1 MDMIRAL
8 IIDDEQNCIDSLT
21 FDLRKHCKEVEIIE
35 ACTSPKQGLV
45 AIRRHK
51 PDLVFLDVQMPW
63 MNGFEMLEVLEE
75 ISFAIIFTTAY
86 DQFAAKAFRLSAI
99 DYLLKPVDTN
109 DLKEAVRKVSEKI
122 TSKTG
127 AANID
132 NLLHNISKPEAK
144 QRIAFAGREGYEFVE
159 IGSIVYAQAEGA
171 YTHVFLKDKRKLVIS
186 KTLSDI
192 EEMLPPEH
200 FQRIHHSTLVNLSHV
215 THFFKTDGGY
225 LVLDNGEKL
234 IVSKSKKEG
243 LLERLG
249 LKNS

>member
-1 MDMIRAL
+1 MIKSV
-8 IIDDEQNCIDSLT
+8 IIDDEQNCIDSLA
-21 FDLRKHCKEVEIIE
+21 FDLRKNSLEVDIVET
-35 ACTSPKQGLV
+35 CTSPKQGLI

-75 ISFAIIFTTAY
+75 INFAIIFTTAF

-99 DYLLKPVDTN
+99 DYLLKPVDTI
-109 DLKEAVRKVSEKI
+109 DLKEAVKKVAEKI
-122 TSKTG
+122 AQKTG

-132 NLLHNISKPEAK
+132 NLLHNINKPETK

-171 YTHVFLKDKRKLVIS
+171 YTHVFLNSKRKLVIS

-192 EEMLPPEH
+192 EEMLPAEH
-200 FQRIHHSTLVNLSHV
+200 FQRIHHSTVVNLTHV

-225 LVLDNGEKL
+225 VVLDNGEKM
-234 IVSKSKKEG
+234 IVSKSKKDG
-243 LLERLG
+243 LMERLG
-249 LKNS
+249 LK

>member
-1 MDMIRAL
+1 MIRSV
-8 IIDDEQNCIDSLT
+8 IIDDEQNCIDSLV
-21 FDLRKHCKEVEIIE
+21 FDLQKNCREVEIVE
-35 ACTSPKQGLV
+35 ACTSPKQGLL
-45 AIRRHK
+45 AIHKHK

-63 MNGFEMLEVLEE
+63 MNGFEMLEVLKE
-75 ISFAIIFTTAY
+75 INFAIIFTTAY

-99 DYLLKPVDTN
+99 DYLLKPVDTS
-109 DLKEAVRKVSEKI
+109 DLKEAVKKVAEKI
-122 TSKTG
+122 AHKTG

-132 NLLHNISKPEAK
+132 NLLHNINKPETK
-144 QRIAFAGREGYEFVE
+144 QRIAFAGREGYEFIE
-159 IGSIVYAQAEGA
+159 IGNIVYAQAEGA

-200 FQRIHHSTLVNLSHV
+200 FQRVHHSTVVNLDHV
-215 THFFKTDGGY
+215 THFYKTDGGY

-243 LLERLG
+243 LMERLG
-249 LKNS
+249 LKNT